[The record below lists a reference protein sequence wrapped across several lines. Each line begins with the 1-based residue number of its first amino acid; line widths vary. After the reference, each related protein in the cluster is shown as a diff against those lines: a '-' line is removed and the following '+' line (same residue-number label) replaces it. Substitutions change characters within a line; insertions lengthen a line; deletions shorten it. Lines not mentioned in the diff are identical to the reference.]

1 MFIEPLFH
9 VSRTCKILKRSRLEY
24 LGGVLL
30 DLALTPCFS
39 LLSPHFNI
47 ANIPD
52 LLPQL

>member
-1 MFIEPLFH
+1 MFIETLFH
-9 VSRTCKILKRSRLEY
+9 VSRTYKILKSSRLEY

-30 DLALTPCFS
+30 DLALTPYFS

-52 LLPQL
+52 LSQL

>member
-1 MFIEPLFH
+1 MFIETLFY
-9 VSRTCKILKRSRLEY
+9 VSHTCKILKSSDLEY

-30 DLALTPCFS
+30 DLALTPYFS

-52 LLPQL
+52 LSQL